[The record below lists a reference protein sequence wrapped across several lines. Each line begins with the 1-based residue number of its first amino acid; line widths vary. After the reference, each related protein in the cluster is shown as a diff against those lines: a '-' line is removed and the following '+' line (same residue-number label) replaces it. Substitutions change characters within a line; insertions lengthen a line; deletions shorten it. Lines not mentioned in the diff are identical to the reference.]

1 MKRYVFILFMTL
13 AGILTGYNQSDEIR
27 NVLEKQVQSWN
38 QGDLEGYM
46 QGYWKNDS
54 LVFIGRSGLTYGW
67 HNTLSNY
74 RKSYQTPLEMGQLS
88 FTHLRVKKLS
98 GKICFVT
105 GQWKLTRATGDLSGW
120 FSLVFEK
127 KEGSWVITHDH
138 SS

>member
-1 MKRYVFILFMTL
+1 MKPYVFILFMTL
-13 AGILTGYNQSDEIR
+13 AGILTGYNQSNEIR
-27 NVLEKQVQSWN
+27 NVLEKQVKAWN

-54 LVFIGRSGLTYGW
+54 LVFIGQRGPTYGW
-67 HNTLSNY
+67 QSTLSNY
-74 RKSYQTPLEMGQLS
+74 RRAYQTPKEMGQLG

-98 GKICFVT
+98 GKIYFVT
-105 GQWKLTRATGDLSGW
+105 GAWKLVRAAGDLSGW